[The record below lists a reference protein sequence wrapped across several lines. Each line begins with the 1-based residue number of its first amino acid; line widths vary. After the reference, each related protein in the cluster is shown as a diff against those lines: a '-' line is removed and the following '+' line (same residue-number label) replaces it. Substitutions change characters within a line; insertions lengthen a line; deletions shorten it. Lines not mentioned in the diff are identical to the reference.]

1 MIGVTKIELFT
12 GNRNGEFFL
21 ERSRDCTTG
30 KIFVRWSHYEG
41 DIYCAEFNLNS
52 LGGEGWYFTGNY
64 YKRVK
69 LYFENGYV
77 WDTELKPLDDWR
89 RMIYEE
95 LNKYVDSG
103 YEELPG
109 EHQSEMSRAARLLDD
124 EMQYEI

>member
-30 KIFVRWSHYEG
+30 KIFVSWSHYEG
-41 DIYCAEFNLNS
+41 DIYCAEFNLNNP
-52 LGGEGWYFTGNY
+52 GGEGWYFTGNY

-103 YEELPG
+103 YEDLPG

-124 EMQYEI
+124 DMMYEI